1 MQTSM
6 TQRLAKACAQH
17 AWRTVIT
24 WLAVMVLALASI
36 ALLLGSALT
45 TEGNVTA
52 KPDSVR
58 GLDLLKD
65 RFADRDAVTEL
76 VVVRSQDGTAQDPA
90 FRQQVDRLR
99 KQILAADG
107 VLRVGNPYAAKAEGL
122 VSPNGQAVLLPI
134 VMPGVMDDLKG
145 TDPATGVLDIID
157 AVEALDAKGG
167 VSAAITGDWT
177 LNNDFLVVSQ
187 HDLEKGELQFGLPAA
202 LIVLLLVFAAIVA
215 ALVPLAM
222 AIMSIIISIGVA
234 ALVGQVFDL
243 SFFIVNM
250 VVAMGLALGIDY
262 TLFVLSRFREERH
275 NGVEKYDAIAVSGAT
290 ASKAVFFSGMSFV
303 VALLGLLLVPD
314 TVLRSLAF
322 GAVVVGLITV
332 AAALTLLPALLALL
346 GDRVEKGRIPFVP
359 RQHGGESP
367 FWRRTVGLVTARPA
381 LTVVVTA
388 LLLLAAAA
396 PVLRLDTGT
405 SGLSSLPNSSV
416 GKKGFEA
423 LEANFSGG
431 ARTDPAQVVVD
442 ADPSSG
448 PVAAAIDRLRT
459 AVADDPAFGATS
471 VTSNKA
477 GDLGLVEIALNGDTS
492 SGRAQHAIER
502 LRDQII
508 PRAFDGVD
516 ANVYVTGATAF
527 NIDYASLID
536 TWLPIVI
543 TFVLGLSFLL
553 LLLVFRSVVL
563 PLKAVLLNLLSVG
576 AAYGLMV
583 LVFQEGVGNDLLGLQ
598 QIDQVEPW
606 VPVFLFSVLF
616 ALSMDYHV
624 FLLTRIRERYLA
636 SGDTLDA
643 VRHGIGATGRIIT
656 GAALIIVVVFAGFAT
671 GDLVGFQQMG
681 FGVGVALLIDATII
695 RTVLVPSS
703 MALLGKWNWYL
714 PSWLHWLPELHVEG
728 GAEGEA
734 EDLVLHLPHQAP
746 APAAESGS
754 SLSSTRV
761 DGKDG

>member
-1 MQTSM
+1 M
-6 TQRLAKACAQH
+6 TQRLATTCAQH
-17 AWRTVIT
+17 AWRTVVI

-52 KPDSVR
+52 KPDSIK
-58 GLDLLKD
+58 GLDLLDD
-65 RFADRDAVTEL
+65 RFAGRDEVTEI
-76 VVVRSQDGTAQDPA
+76 VVVRADDGSVRDAT
-90 FRQQVDRLR
+90 FRQRVDDLK
-99 KQILAADG
+99 KQIAKADG
-107 VLRVGNPYAAKAEGL
+107 VLQVGDPYAAGSEGL
-122 VSPNGQAVLLPI
+122 VSQDGKAVLLPV
-134 VMPGVMDDLKG
+134 VMPGPMDDAKG
-145 TDPATGVLDIID
+145 TDPETGILDVLD
-157 AVEALDAKGG
+157 AVEAADASDG
-167 VSAAITGDWT
+167 VSAAITGTWT
-177 LNNDFLVVSQ
+177 LGHDFLEVSQ

-202 LIVLLLVFAAIVA
+202 LIILLLVFAAVVA

-222 AIMSIIISIGVA
+222 AIMSIIVSIGLA

-262 TLFVLSRFREERH
+262 TLFVLSRYREERH
-275 NGVEKYDAIAVSGAT
+275 HGVEKHDAIAVSGAT

-322 GAVVVGLITV
+322 GAVVVGLVTV

-346 GDRVEKGRIPFVP
+346 GDRIERGRIPFVP

-367 FWRRTVGLVTARPA
+367 FWRRTVALVTARPA
-381 LTVVVTA
+381 LTVAVTCV
-388 LLLLAAAA
+388 LLLAAAA
-396 PVLRLDTGT
+396 PVLSLATGT
-405 SGLSSLPNSSV
+405 GGVSTLPDSSV

-423 LEANFSGG
+423 LEASFPGG
-431 ARTDPAQVVVD
+431 TRADPAQVVID
-442 ADPSSG
+442 ANPAAP
-448 PVAAAIDRLRT
+448 PVATAIDRLRS
-459 AVADDPAFGATS
+459 AVAEDPAFGATTVS
-471 VTSNKA
+471 SNKA
-477 GDLGLVEIALNGDTS
+477 DDLGLVEIALDGDTGS
-492 SGRAQHAIER
+492 LRAQHAIER

-508 PRAFDGVD
+508 PEAFDGVD

-563 PLKAVLLNLLSVG
+563 PLKAVVLNLLSVG

-636 SGDTLDA
+636 TGDTLDA

-671 GDLVGFQQMG
+671 GELVGFQQMG

-703 MALLGKWNWYL
+703 MVLLGKWNWYL
-714 PSWLHWLPELHVEG
+714 PTWLNWLPELHVEG

-746 APAAESGS
+746 EPAVESGGTPAG
-754 SLSSTRV
+754 LRG
-761 DGKDG
+761 DLGNR